1 MIEKIGPTVYKGDSV
16 YKTGAGGGSVA
27 YFGYVEIAGYRYPI
41 TRVGNKLWLAQNLD
55 YYDSDFVKNAAS
67 ITDQRAQ
74 VNYYDNDEAAY
85 GKNGLKLGALY
96 NYPAVELLISKNI
109 FPTGWRVPSLSDVTD
124 LRDKVSSVNSNVAR
138 QLFNNPQPSYSSWV
152 PNANSF
158 GFCAIPCGVFNNSYL
173 FKDSF
178 LFIWTTTD
186 YSETQKTLFTMANE
200 EHSPIFTD
208 AYKDRQ
214 YSVRL
219 CCDI

>member
-1 MIEKIGPTVYKGDSV
+1 MKGESI
-16 YKTGAGGGSVA
+16 YKTGAGGGGGVA

-41 TRVGNKLWLAQNLD
+41 TRVGNKLWMAQNLD
-55 YYDSDFVKNAAS
+55 YFDSDFVKNAAS
-67 ITDQRAQ
+67 ITDQQPQ
-74 VNYYDNDEAAY
+74 VNYYDNDEATY

-109 FPTGWRVPSLSDVTD
+109 FPTGWRVPALSDVQD
-124 LRDKVSSVNSNVAR
+124 LTSKVLSVIYYDVAK

-152 PNANSF
+152 PKANSF

-173 FKDSF
+173 FKDSYLF
-178 LFIWTTTD
+178 LWTTTD
-186 YSETQKTLFTMANE
+186 YSETQKTLLTMTDAENSPTFTN
-200 EHSPIFTD
+200 

-214 YSVRL
+214 YSLRL